1 MTEKDNISVAR
12 CLESKGKTKNSMLV
26 VPRQS
31 PRDVAYKLKIPK
43 TWRNIY
49 LVINRLG
56 LRLYIRPAFEQQ
68 TKKSNTILTLS
79 PEQERIQEVG
89 TYNGEVNNYSIQ

>member
-1 MTEKDNISVAR
+1 MTEKENISVAR

-26 VPRQS
+26 V
-31 PRDVAYKLKIPK
+31 VAYKLKIPK

-79 PEQERIQEVG
+79 PEQERIQEVEEILDLQWR
-89 TYNGEVNNYSIQ
+89 GE